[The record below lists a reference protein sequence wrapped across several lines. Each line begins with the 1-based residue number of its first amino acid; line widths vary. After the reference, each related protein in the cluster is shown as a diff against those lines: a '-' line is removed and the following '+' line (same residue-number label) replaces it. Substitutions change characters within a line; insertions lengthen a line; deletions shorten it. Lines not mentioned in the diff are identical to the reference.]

1 MARKMKEDLRTP
13 DEIRADVPP
22 EHAAARTPELHAYIE
37 SEVLRK
43 LKAEH
48 HPINISVDMILSFA
62 DNPYQVLDNE
72 EMDELVQSIKERGI
86 LTPLIVMPK
95 PNDAHVFELISGHRR
110 LYAAQKA
117 GLETVPAI
125 VCNVS
130 RDEAAIMVVDS
141 NLHREHILPSEKAK
155 AYKLRLDAMKRKAG
169 RPAKDNSSP
178 VATNFPK
185 GRADEEM
192 AEIVGESKDQIRRY
206 IRLNQLESELLS
218 LVDEG
223 KIALR
228 PAVEL
233 SYLSASEQENVF
245 ETCESEDCTPSLS
258 QAQQMRKLS
267 AQGQLDMDA
276 VFQTMTK
283 PKPNQQEKITLSFQK
298 LPIEKIRNY
307 AKAEPTPQIVQEF
320 LLKAVEHY
328 CRYLDRQKDKG
339 ER

>member
-1 MARKMKEDLRTP
+1 MAKKPNISEVKTTRELFSLM
-13 DEIRADVPP
+13 PP
-22 EHAAARTPELHAYIE
+22 ENAGLLIAEMHTQAKQA
-37 SEVLRK
+37 VLREIAATHQTVK
-43 LKAEH
+43 L
-48 HPINISVDMILSFA
+48 PVDQIIPFD

-72 EMDELVQSIKERGI
+72 EMDELVQSIRERGI
-86 LTPLIVMPK
+86 LSPLIVLPK
-95 PNDAHVFELISGHRR
+95 PDDAHTFELISGHRR
-110 LYAAQKA
+110 LFAAKKA
-117 GLETVPAI
+117 GLKKVPAV

-155 AYKLRLDAMKRKAG
+155 AYKLKMAAMKRQGKRTDLTSDQVG
-169 RPAKDNSSP
+169 PKLTAK
-178 VATNFPK
+178 
-185 GRADEEM
+185 
-192 AEIVGESKDQIRRY
+192 EISDVDSASQVKRY
-206 IRLNQLESELLS
+206 IRLNNLMPELLS
-218 LVDEG
+218 LVDENR
-223 KIALR
+223 IALT

-233 SYLSASEQENVF
+233 SYLTEDEQKNLL
-245 ETCESEDCTPSLS
+245 ETIESEDCTPSLS

-283 PKPNQQEKITLSFQK
+283 PKPNQQEKVTLPYQK
-298 LPIEKIRNY
+298 LPIDKIKRY
-307 AKAEPTPQIVQEF
+307 AKTEPTPQIVQDF

>member
-1 MARKMKEDLRTP
+1 MARKLKEDLRTP

-22 EHAAARTPELHAYIE
+22 EHAAARAPELHAFIE

-43 LKAEH
+43 LRVEH

-155 AYKLRLDAMKRKAG
+155 AYKLRLDAMKHQGQRTDLTSAQVEQKLSVEQLAE
-169 RPAKDNSSP
+169 
-178 VATNFPK
+178 VANES
-185 GRADEEM
+185 RA
-192 AEIVGESKDQIRRY
+192 QIQRY
-206 IRLNQLESELLS
+206 IRLNNLIPELQS
-218 LVDEG
+218 LVDEN
-223 KIALR
+223 KIALT

-233 SYLSASEQENVF
+233 SYLTEDEQNNLL
-245 ETCESEDCTPSLS
+245 ETIESEDCTPSLS

-283 PKPNQQEKITLSFQK
+283 PKPNQQEKITLPFQK

>member
-37 SEVLRK
+37 SEILRK
-43 LKAEH
+43 LRAEH

-72 EMDELVQSIKERGI
+72 EMDELVQSIRERGI

-95 PNDAHVFELISGHRR
+95 PNDTHVFELISGHRP

-155 AYKLRLDAMKRKAG
+155 AYKLRLDAMKHQGKRMDMTSAQVGQKLSVEQLAE
-169 RPAKDNSSP
+169 
-178 VATNFPK
+178 VANES
-185 GRADEEM
+185 RA
-192 AEIVGESKDQIRRY
+192 QIHRF
-206 IRLNQLESELLS
+206 IRLNNLVPELQS
-218 LVDEG
+218 LVDEN
-223 KIALR
+223 KIALT

-233 SYLSASEQENVF
+233 SYLTEEEQTNLL
-245 ETCESEDCTPSLS
+245 ETIESEDCTPSLS
-258 QAQQMRKLS
+258 QAQKMRKLS

-283 PKPNQQEKITLSFQK
+283 PKPNQQEKITLPYQK
-298 LPIEKIRNY
+298 LPVDKIRRY
-307 AKAEPTPQIVQEF
+307 AKTEPTPQIVQDF
-320 LLKAVEHY
+320 LLKAVDHY
-328 CRYLDRQKDKG
+328 CRYLERQKDRD

>member
-1 MARKMKEDLRTP
+1 MRHSDAADRDAEAERRT
-13 DEIRADVPP
+13 R
-22 EHAAARTPELHAYIE
+22 
-37 SEVLRK
+37 
-43 LKAEH
+43 
-48 HPINISVDMILSFA
+48 
-62 DNPYQVLDNE
+62 
-72 EMDELVQSIKERGI
+72 
-86 LTPLIVMPK
+86 
-95 PNDAHVFELISGHRR
+95 FELISGHRR

-155 AYKLRLDAMKRKAG
+155 AYKLKMAAMKRQGKRTDLTSDQVG
-169 RPAKDNSSP
+169 PKLTAK
-178 VATNFPK
+178 
-185 GRADEEM
+185 
-192 AEIVGESKDQIRRY
+192 EISDVDSASQVKRY
-206 IRLNQLESELLS
+206 VRLNNLAPGLLS

-223 KIALR
+223 KIALT

-233 SYLSASEQENVF
+233 SYLTKEEQNNLF
-245 ETCESEDCTPSLS
+245 DTIESEDCTPSLS

-276 VFQTMTK
+276 VFHTMTK
-283 PKPNQQEKITLSFQK
+283 PKPNQQEKITLPFVK
-298 LPIEKIRNY
+298 LPIDKIRNY
-307 AKAEPTPQIVQEF
+307 AKTEPTPQVVQVF